1 VFFGDTHIDPTV
13 VYSRSESY
21 TYEVSISSIEL
32 QIIYKLRLAK
42 GAETTDG
49 KDFEDALHLYLTFE
63 DQFKPEQLEV
73 YVEQLGVEDYYV
85 ELKRV

>member
-1 VFFGDTHIDPTV
+1 MFCGDTHIDPTV

-42 GAETTDG
+42 GAGTTDG
-49 KDFEDALHLYLTFE
+49 KDFEDPLHLYLTFE
-63 DQFKPEQLEV
+63 DRFKLEQLEA
-73 YVEQLGVEDYYV
+73 YVEQLGVEEYYDG
-85 ELKRV
+85 LGRM